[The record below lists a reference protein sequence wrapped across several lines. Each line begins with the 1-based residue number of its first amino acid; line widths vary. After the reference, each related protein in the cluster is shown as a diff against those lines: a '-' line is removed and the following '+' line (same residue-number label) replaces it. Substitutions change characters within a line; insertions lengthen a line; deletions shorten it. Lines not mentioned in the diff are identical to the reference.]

1 MQYDALSGF
10 SCPPSHIMTPSRARR
25 KFPQLANSD
34 IKYCPIF
41 YEGQHDDARTNLA
54 IAQTA
59 AMEGAMIANY
69 CEVVNLLRQE
79 DFDAKAQSK
88 GKKTGKVVGAVVKD
102 VLSGKTF
109 NVKAKTILF
118 CGGPFTDE
126 LRKLEDPES
135 PDIVNGA
142 QLLIDSQLLKFFI
155 VFNQS
160 YFYFLF
166 GDVPGAGGIHIVLPS
181 YYAPSSIG
189 MVDMSTSDGRFLF
202 FIPWAGHVLVG
213 RCYSSFLFEL
223 TDPSAIDFIPF

>member
-1 MQYDALSGF
+1 
-10 SCPPSHIMTPSRARR
+10 MTPSRARR

-79 DFDAKAQSK
+79 DSDAKAQSK
-88 GKKTGKVVGAVVKD
+88 GKKAGKVVGAVVKD

-142 QLLIDSQLLKFFI
+142 QLLIDFPNS
-155 VFNQS
+155 
-160 YFYFLF
+160 
-166 GDVPGAGGIHIVLPS
+166 
-181 YYAPSSIG
+181 
-189 MVDMSTSDGRFLF
+189 
-202 FIPWAGHVLVG
+202 
-213 RCYSSFLFEL
+213 
-223 TDPSAIDFIPF
+223 

>member
-1 MQYDALSGF
+1 
-10 SCPPSHIMTPSRARR
+10 MTPSRARR

-59 AMEGAMIANY
+59 AKAGADIANY
-69 CEVVNLLRQE
+69 CEVIQLLRQE
-79 DFDAKAQSK
+79 QSASKSPPEGSSTMK
-88 GKKTGKVVGAVVKD
+88 GKVIGAKIKDWLTGKE
-102 VLSGKTF
+102 F

-126 LRKLEDPES
+126 LRKMEDPNS
-135 PDIVNGA
+135 PDIVNGMFNSIFFFKVPLIC
-142 QLLIDSQLLKFFI
+142 LLFYISFKIFI
-155 VFNQS
+155 E
-160 YFYFLF
+160 
-166 GDVPGAGGIHIVLPS
+166 GAGGVHIVLPS
-181 YYAPSSIG
+181 YYAPDSIG

-213 RCYSSFLFEL
+213 E
-223 TDPSAIDFIPF
+223 TN

>member
-1 MQYDALSGF
+1 
-10 SCPPSHIMTPSRARR
+10 MTPSRARR

-69 CEVVNLLRQE
+69 CEVTTLLRQ
-79 DFDAKAQSK
+79 DDIDGKK
-88 GKKTGKVVGAVVKD
+88 NTTGKKTGKVMGATVKD

-126 LRKLEDPES
+126 LRKLEDPKS
-135 PDIVNGA
+135 PDIVNG
-142 QLLIDSQLLKFFI
+142 
-155 VFNQS
+155 
-160 YFYFLF
+160 
-166 GDVPGAGGIHIVLPS
+166 
-181 YYAPSSIG
+181 
-189 MVDMSTSDGRFLF
+189 
-202 FIPWAGHVLVG
+202 
-213 RCYSSFLFEL
+213 
-223 TDPSAIDFIPF
+223 

>member
-79 DFDAKAQSK
+79 DFDGKAQSK
-88 GKKTGKVVGAVVKD
+88 GKKSGKVVGAVVKD

-135 PDIVNGA
+135 PDIVNG
-142 QLLIDSQLLKFFI
+142 
-155 VFNQS
+155 V
-160 YFYFLF
+160 
-166 GDVPGAGGIHIVLPS
+166 
-181 YYAPSSIG
+181 
-189 MVDMSTSDGRFLF
+189 
-202 FIPWAGHVLVG
+202 
-213 RCYSSFLFEL
+213 
-223 TDPSAIDFIPF
+223 